1 MNHYYAVIGRIPGD
15 DEDTCLFYEGE
26 NLTTDDL
33 TNLFVAEMYAATE
46 CSTEAVI
53 KTWGDVIYVT
63 QILQSTNP
71 MQRLL

>member
-33 TNLFVAEMYAATE
+33 TNLFVAEMYEMSDAIQKDVNSA
-46 CSTEAVI
+46 
-53 KTWGDVIYVT
+53 WGHVIYIT
-63 QILQSTNP
+63 HILESGKP
-71 MQRLL
+71 IRRFE